1 MKNADNSAH
10 APLKARHVLQEVA
23 RALWHLRVPLAS
35 LFVCYFLLS
44 VVMYYAGGP
53 VDSGSG
59 APSSFGQTLNYCA
72 MRALTIGHLNIVP
85 TTTVGRVDSAMLAA
99 LGILFV
105 GIVAAAAV
113 RGVQEALRHAGT
125 QR

>member
-1 MKNADNSAH
+1 
-10 APLKARHVLQEVA
+10 
-23 RALWHLRVPLAS
+23 
-35 LFVCYFLLS
+35 
-44 VVMYYAGGP
+44 MYYVGGP

-59 APSSFGQTLNYCA
+59 SPSSFAQTLNYCA

-85 TTTVGRVDSAMLAA
+85 TTTVGRVDSAMLGA

-113 RGVQEALRHAGT
+113 RGVQEAVRHAGT

>member
-1 MKNADNSAH
+1 
-10 APLKARHVLQEVA
+10 
-23 RALWHLRVPLAS
+23 
-35 LFVCYFLLS
+35 
-44 VVMYYAGGP
+44 
-53 VDSGSG
+53 
-59 APSSFGQTLNYCA
+59 